1 MTDEQLEERR
11 EQLREEL
18 KEKRSEAVKV
28 LMDNLQSEVPI
39 ARVLAARALLELPD
53 EILAAA
59 D

>member
-28 LMDNLQSEVPI
+28 LMDNLQSDVPI
-39 ARVLAARALLELPD
+39 ARLLAARAPRV
-53 EILAAA
+53 AG
-59 D
+59 